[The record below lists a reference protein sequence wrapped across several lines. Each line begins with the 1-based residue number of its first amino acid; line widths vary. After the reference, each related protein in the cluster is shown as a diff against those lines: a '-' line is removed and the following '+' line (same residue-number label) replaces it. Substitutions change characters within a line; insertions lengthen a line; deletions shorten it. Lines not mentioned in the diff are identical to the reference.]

1 MNNSDT
7 SWSVNVARRPPISED
22 SSATSNHRSV
32 TDHTT
37 PTPQSPLYRQLD
49 QQNQEIRLLEVLP
62 ALNDGRIECELSSG
76 YLKTANYVVLSYR
89 WGTLAAEHE
98 IVINGHSFFVRRNLW
113 DFLNVIREQPGMFFW
128 IDALCI
134 NQNDL
139 EERNQQ
145 VRVMGQIFQSASMV
159 LSWLGAANA
168 QVELAFDLM
177 SKVWSSSPNEDESD
191 RLPVIHP
198 GQSEDDLWRCIA
210 ELCVYPYWGRVWVV
224 QEILLS
230 TNNYLLCGRKTLPW
244 QVFANFISL
253 VDVRFACPPEY
264 SRIIHNSTA
273 KSYAMS
279 KPYVMVPQSL
289 QWRVG
294 NALKHDFG
302 KAWDVKEH
310 NLFRILTM
318 FGDRDCTD
326 PLDHVY
332 ALLSLTDEGSMFPI
346 QYGIA
351 KIDLFLSVLHFCGQ
365 SASQEGEQ
373 STPLILVQNSQRAFI
388 RNSKHI
394 AEILEISPA
403 AVQKTQPYYYGSG
416 LDMRGPSP
424 RPNACFP
431 REDQAVVLQCSTIV
445 PGNEP
450 PILRSNTL
458 KRSISSIPFNQ
469 ILYIHESTSWL
480 LCQQPKDLP
489 NLSIVGVITVKD
501 SPQGRGFRILE
512 PGQLVSGIFECSLDG
527 SWSLHVPPEAHLH
540 LLKIIVLGQQP
551 D

>member
-1 MNNSDT
+1 MQT
-7 SWSVNVARRPPISED
+7 SGYA
-22 SSATSNHRSV
+22 ATSY
-32 TDHTT
+32 
-37 PTPQSPLYRQLD
+37 PPLYRQLN
-49 QQNQEIRLLEVLP
+49 QQDQEIRLLEVLP
-62 ALNDGRIECELSSG
+62 ILNNGRVECRLSSG
-76 YLKTANYVVLSYR
+76 HLKSANYVVLSYR
-89 WGTLAAEHE
+89 WGTLAAVHE
-98 IVINGHSFFVRRNLW
+98 IVINGQPFFVRKNLW
-113 DFLNVIREQPGMFFW
+113 DFLNVIREQPGMSFW

-145 VRVMGQIFQSASMV
+145 VRIMGQIFQSAAMV
-159 LSWLGAANA
+159 LSWLGAANPE
-168 QVELAFDLM
+168 VEQAFDLM
-177 SKVWSSSPNEDESD
+177 SSVWSSSPSEDESD
-191 RLPVIHP
+191 RLPALRP
-198 GQSEDDLWRCIA
+198 DQSEDDMWRCVA
-210 ELCVYPYWGRVWVV
+210 ELCVYPYWNRVWVV

-230 TNNYLLCGRKTLPW
+230 TNNYLLCGQKTLPW

-253 VDVRFACPPEY
+253 VSIRFSCPPQY

-302 KAWDVKEH
+302 KAWDIKEH

-332 ALLSLTDEGSMFPI
+332 ALLSLTDEGSKFPI
-346 QYGIA
+346 HYGIDKA
-351 KIDLFLSVLHFCGQ
+351 DLFLSLIHFCGQ
-365 SASQEGEQ
+365 SAVEEQEFPDPLVLDQ
-373 STPLILVQNSQRAFI
+373 SSQRAFI

-394 AEILEISPA
+394 AETLELTVSA
-403 AVQKTQPYYYGSG
+403 QRTQPYYHGFGS
-416 LDMRGPSP
+416 DFRRPSP
-424 RPNACFP
+424 RPYPCFP
-431 REDQAVVLQCSTIV
+431 SANQTVVLQCSTIV

-458 KRSISSIPFNQ
+458 RRSISSIPFDQLLHIN
-469 ILYIHESTSWL
+469 ESTSWL
-480 LCQQPKDLP
+480 MCRHSSNDLQQL
-489 NLSIVGVITVKD
+489 GVVCAITIKD

-512 PGQLVSGIFECSLDG
+512 PGQLAFELLDPSHDG
-527 SWSLHVPPEAHLH
+527 DPTESWGLRIAPEAHLH
-540 LLKIIVLGQQP
+540 FFKIVVLGQQP
-551 D
+551 G

>member
-1 MNNSDT
+1 MNNPHCAAPAS
-7 SWSVNVARRPPISED
+7 
-22 SSATSNHRSV
+22 
-32 TDHTT
+32 
-37 PTPQSPLYRQLD
+37 QSLLYRRLD
-49 QQNQEIRLLEVLP
+49 QQSQEIRLLEVLP
-62 ALNDGRIECELSSG
+62 VLNNGRIECRLSSG
-76 YLKTANYVVLSYR
+76 HLKTANYVVLSYR

-98 IVINGHSFFVRRNLW
+98 IVINGHPFFVRKNLW

-145 VRVMGQIFQSASMV
+145 VRVMGQIFQSAAMV

-168 QVELAFDLM
+168 EVETAFDLM
-177 SKVWSSSPNEDESD
+177 SNVWSSTASEAESD
-191 RLPVIHP
+191 HLPLLHP
-198 GQSEDDLWRCIA
+198 DQSEDDLWRCIA
-210 ELCVYPYWGRVWVV
+210 ELCVFPYWGRVWVV
-224 QEILLS
+224 QEVLLS

-253 VDVRFACPPEY
+253 VDMRFPCPQQY
-264 SRIIHNSTA
+264 ARTIHNSTA

-279 KPYVMVPQSL
+279 KPYAMVPQSL

-332 ALLSLTDEGSMFPI
+332 ALLSLTDEGNQFPI
-346 QYGIA
+346 QYGIE
-351 KIDLFLSVLHFCGQ
+351 KIDLFLSVIHFCGRTV
-365 SASQEGEQ
+365 GEEDAQ
-373 STPLILVQNSQRAFI
+373 VNPLVLEQNSQRAFI

-394 AEILEISPA
+394 AEVLEVIPPT
-403 AVQKTQPYYYGSG
+403 VQKTQPYYYGSG

-424 RPNACFP
+424 RPRPCLP
-431 REDQAVVLQCSTIV
+431 CLDQTVVLQCSTIV

-469 ILYIHESTSWL
+469 ILHIHESTSWL
-480 LCQQPKDLP
+480 LCQQHD
-489 NLSIVGVITVKD
+489 NIFDLSIVGVITIKD
-501 SPQGRGFRILE
+501 SPQGRGFRVLE
-512 PGQLVSGIFECSLDG
+512 PGHLVSGTFHRSHDDLGG
-527 SWSLHVPPEAHLH
+527 SWSLHIPPEAHLH
-540 LLKIIVLGQQP
+540 LLKIVILGQQP